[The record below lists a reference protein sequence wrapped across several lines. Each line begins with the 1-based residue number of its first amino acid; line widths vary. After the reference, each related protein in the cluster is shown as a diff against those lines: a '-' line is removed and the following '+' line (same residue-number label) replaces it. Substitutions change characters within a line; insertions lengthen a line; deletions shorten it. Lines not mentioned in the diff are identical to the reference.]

1 MLITGVAR
9 LGRDG
14 DLRFIPS
21 GTAVINLA
29 LAFNY
34 GRKQDDGDRPTQW
47 IDCALFGKQAEALA
61 PYLTKGSQ
69 VSVTAQDPHIELF
82 TKGDGSQGSKL
93 VATIVHIEL
102 VGGNRTGGSTGQ
114 PSQQSGQQRQPQA
127 QNHDNFDDFD
137 DEIGF

>member
-14 DLRFIPS
+14 ELRFIPS
-21 GTAVINLA
+21 GMAVINLA

-61 PYLTKGSQ
+61 PYLKKGGQ
-69 VSVTAQDPHIELF
+69 VSVTAQDPHIEYYN
-82 TKGDGSQGSKL
+82 KGDGSQGVKL
-93 VATIVHIEL
+93 AATVVNIEL
-102 VGGNRTGGSTGQ
+102 VGGKREGGEG
-114 PSQQSGQQRQPQA
+114 QQSTQQRPA
-127 QNHDNFDDFD
+127 QNAPRDNFDEPFD
-137 DEIGF
+137 DSIPF

>member
-14 DLRFIPS
+14 ELRFIPS

-34 GRKQDDGDRPTQW
+34 GRKQGDGDRPTQW

-61 PYLTKGSQ
+61 PYLKKGGQ
-69 VSVTAQDPHIELF
+69 VSVTAQDPHIEYYN
-82 TKGDGSQGSKL
+82 KGDGSQGVKL
-93 VATIVHIEL
+93 AATIVNIEL
-102 VGGNRTGGSTGQ
+102 VGGKREGNEGQ
-114 PSQQSGQQRQPQA
+114 QQPAQQRQA
-127 QNHDNFDDFD
+127 QNAPRDNFDDQYD
-137 DEIGF
+137 DDIPF